1 MSWFAF
7 VKGVCGLRE
16 IKPAK
21 QKAQMA
27 LQLNKLHLCRG
38 REKSSELGRDRGGLE
53 KNLDKTWSCTAML
66 TDVPSQ
72 GNECVTL
79 LPAPL
84 PSTTGPGKSLP
95 QVPSRA
101 SSDFLNSS

>member
-53 KNLDKTWSCTAML
+53 KGEELGQDLELHSHAHRCSKSRERVRHSPSCPPPIHNRTWEILA
-66 TDVPSQ
+66 PS
-72 GNECVTL
+72 
-79 LPAPL
+79 AI
-84 PSTTGPGKSLP
+84 
-95 QVPSRA
+95 
-101 SSDFLNSS
+101 